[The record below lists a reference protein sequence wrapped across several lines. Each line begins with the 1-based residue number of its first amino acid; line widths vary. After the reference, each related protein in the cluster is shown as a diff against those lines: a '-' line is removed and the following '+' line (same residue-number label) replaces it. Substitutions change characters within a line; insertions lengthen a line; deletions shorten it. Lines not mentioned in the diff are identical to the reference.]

1 MNLWGCIR
9 QFRGIEKEKNM
20 KYNKLR
26 FPLDLQFF
34 AESGSDAGNGSG
46 AGDNTGD
53 AAGAADNNTSADNG
67 KDGSQGIQS
76 FDDILKNP
84 AYQSEF
90 DKRVAKALETQK
102 TKLNEDIAA
111 QIENA
116 RTEAEKFARM
126 NAEQKAQYEKEKKEK
141 ELAER
146 EAKLNER
153 ELKATARET
162 LSSKGLPE
170 TFAEILNYT
179 SAEACSKHIEVVEQ
193 AYKEALAAGIAAG
206 VEEQLKGGRPPKK
219 APEGTQLFTRA
230 QIQAMTPEE
239 INNNWDAVKASMKD
253 LS

>member
-1 MNLWGCIR
+1 MKHNKHGIPLNL
-9 QFRGIEKEKNM
+9 Q
-20 KYNKLR
+20 L
-26 FPLDLQFF
+26 F
-34 AESGSDAGNGSG
+34 AEGGSDAGNGSG
-46 AGDNTGD
+46 AADNSGN
-53 AAGAADNNTSADNG
+53 AAGAADNGNTSADNG
-67 KDGSQGIQS
+67 KDNSQGIQS

-111 QIENA
+111 QIANA
-116 RTEAEKFARM
+116 RTEAEKLARM
-126 NAEQKAQYEKEKKEK
+126 NAEQKAQYEKEKREK
-141 ELAER
+141 ELSER
-146 EAKLNER
+146 EAKLTER

-170 TFAEILNYT
+170 AFAELLNYT
-179 SAEACSKHIEVVEQ
+179 NAEGCNKSIETVEKV
-193 AYKEALAAGIAAG
+193 YKEALAAGIAAG

-219 APEGTQLFTRA
+219 APEGTQLFTKA

-239 INNNWDAVKASMKD
+239 INSNWDAVKASMKE